1 MQMVEAFLQGPL
13 EAAGSRGMT
22 SGEGQGAPDSEHMAL
37 KANSRWHQLLKV
49 TLLLRQWPHL

>member
-22 SGEGQGAPDSEHMAL
+22 SGEGQGAPDSKHMAL

-49 TLLLRQWPHL
+49 TILLRQWLHL

>member
-1 MQMVEAFLQGPL
+1 MVEAFLQGPL

-22 SGEGQGAPDSEHMAL
+22 SGEGQGAPDSKHMAL

-49 TLLLRQWPHL
+49 TLLLRQWLHL